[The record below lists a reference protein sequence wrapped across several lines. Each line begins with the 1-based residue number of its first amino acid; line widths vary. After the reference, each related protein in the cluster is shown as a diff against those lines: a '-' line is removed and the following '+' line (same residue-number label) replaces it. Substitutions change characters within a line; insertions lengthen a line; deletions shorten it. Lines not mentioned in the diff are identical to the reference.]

1 MIWQCCV
8 LPNLC
13 YAAVINAK
21 GVDYYGIIHDI
32 CKSKAIHLLE
42 SFVFHDRG
50 HIQNVYQ
57 RNSY

>member
-1 MIWQCCV
+1 MLLLSMLKV
-8 LPNLC
+8 LIITVWL
-13 YAAVINAK
+13 
-21 GVDYYGIIHDI
+21 DYY
-32 CKSKAIHLLE
+32 KSKAIHLLE